1 MWPLSSAPVWRGGL
15 GAAVTLVSTLHVQSM
30 WSIHDNTLPPPS
42 AVCSPD
48 CVNGGTCVAPNHCTC
63 PPGWTGATCSQGAWG
78 SKVHRWGVLRV
89 SFFFLSAA
97 TCSPPCQNGGS
108 CISPDSCVCTQ
119 SWMAPDCSHRKF
131 NNVAMHISVSKTNP
145 LYRVCVVSLFSCMM
159 YRSLCEWCTAILPN
173 RRPQAWTH
181 DLWHL

>member
-15 GAAVTLVSTLHVQSM
+15 GAAVTSVSTLHVQSM
-30 WSIHDNTLPPPS
+30 WSIHDNAPPPPS

-63 PPGWTGATCSQGAWG
+63 PPGRTGATCSQSAWG
-78 SKVHRWGVLRV
+78 SKVHRWGGLRV

-119 SWMAPDCSHRKF
+119 SWTAPDCSHRKF
-131 NNVAMHISVSKTNP
+131 NDVAMHISVSKTNP
-145 LYRVCVVSLFSCMM
+145 LYRV
-159 YRSLCEWCTAILPN
+159 WCLYS
-173 RRPQAWTH
+173 H
-181 DLWHL
+181 V